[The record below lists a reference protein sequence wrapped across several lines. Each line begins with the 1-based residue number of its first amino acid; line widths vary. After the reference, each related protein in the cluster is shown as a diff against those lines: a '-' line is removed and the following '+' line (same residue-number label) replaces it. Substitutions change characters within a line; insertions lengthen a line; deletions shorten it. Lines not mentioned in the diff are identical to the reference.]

1 MIDCYIVS
9 TYCYPMIPFLKI
21 SPKITNPNIGGYRNS
36 FNGQEAD
43 NKMLGEGR
51 FQNYGFRMYDTRI
64 ARFWGVDPLADKY
77 PWNIPMRMQGT
88 VLPAFSN

>member
-1 MIDCYIVS
+1 MPPI
-9 TYCYPMIPFLKI
+9 TYHPK
-21 SPKITNPNIGGYRNS
+21 SPDTNIGGYRYF
-36 FNGQEAD
+36 FNGQEGD
-43 NKMLGEGR
+43 NEVYEIGG

-64 ARFWGVDPLADKY
+64 ARFWGVDPLAAKY

>member
-1 MIDCYIVS
+1 MNPPLTYHPKS
-9 TYCYPMIPFLKI
+9 T
-21 SPKITNPNIGGYRNS
+21 SPDTGGYRNS

-43 NKMLGEGR
+43 NEVLGEGR

-88 VLPAFSN
+88 VLSAFSN

>member
-1 MIDCYIVS
+1 MNLS
-9 TYCYPMIPFLKI
+9 LTYRPK
-21 SPKITNPNIGGYRNS
+21 SPDTNIGGYRNS

-43 NKMLGEGR
+43 NEVLGEGR

-77 PWNIPMRMQGT
+77 PWNIPMRMQET

>member
-1 MIDCYIVS
+1 MNPPF
-9 TYCYPMIPFLKI
+9 TYRPK
-21 SPKITNPNIGGYRNS
+21 SPGTNIWGYRYF
-36 FNGQEAD
+36 FNGQEGD
-43 NKMLGEGR
+43 NEVFVEGR

>member
-1 MIDCYIVS
+1 MPHEPTPHI
-9 TYCYPMIPFLKI
+9 L
-21 SPKITNPNIGGYRNS
+21 PKITWYQYRGGYRNS

-43 NKMLGEGR
+43 NKVLGEGR

-77 PWNIPMRMQGT
+77 PWKIPMRMQGT